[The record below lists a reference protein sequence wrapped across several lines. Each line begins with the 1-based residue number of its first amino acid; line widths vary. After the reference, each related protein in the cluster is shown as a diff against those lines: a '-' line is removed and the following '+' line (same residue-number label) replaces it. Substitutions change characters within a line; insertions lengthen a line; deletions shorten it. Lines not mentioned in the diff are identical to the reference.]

1 MNKTIWLIALV
12 LAGIVAGLAWGNI
25 ERSAGFKAGVESVP
39 KKDCTSEVEL
49 AAQAGYQQGV
59 VNTVREVQVYILD
72 SCTKME
78 EFTVAGEQFVCLK
91 KQEM

>member
-1 MNKTIWLIALV
+1 MKKALIV
-12 LAGIVAGLAWGNI
+12 LACVVSCGAILALALGWANELGFVDGVA
-25 ERSAGFKAGVESVP
+25 SVP
-39 KKDCTSEVEL
+39 KQDCTSEVEL

>member
-1 MNKTIWLIALV
+1 MKKLAIATAAL
-12 LAGIVAGLAWGNI
+12 LAIGYALWWAHVI
-25 ERSAGFKAGVESVP
+25 GFVDGVESVP
-39 KKDCTSEVEL
+39 KQDCTSEVEL

>member
-1 MNKTIWLIALV
+1 MKKLAIATAAL
-12 LAGIVAGLAWGNI
+12 LAIGYALWWAYVIGATDGVA
-25 ERSAGFKAGVESVP
+25 SAP
-39 KKDCTSEVEL
+39 KQDCTSEVGL